1 MNEILKTFK
10 KFDPLANDNTAI
22 SDCPGNYVI
31 ALREDAVL
39 PGDMQPDYIPC
50 CTLEGVAYRVI
61 YTGISSKSL
70 RKRDYRQHFTGNNAG
85 QFTLRKSLGS
95 LMGLSKIPRNAGDP
109 ENGKTKFNDDDEAQ
123 LSLWMAANLLLFFKT
138 STQHENPKVLERE
151 LIEKINPPLNIKD
164 NPNDVNNGYRRY
176 LSDLRRHK

>member
-1 MNEILKTFK
+1 
-10 KFDPLANDNTAI
+10 
-22 SDCPGNYVI
+22 
-31 ALREDAVL
+31 
-39 PGDMQPDYIPC
+39 
-50 CTLEGVAYRVI
+50 
-61 YTGISSKSL
+61 
-70 RKRDYRQHFTGNNAG
+70 
-85 QFTLRKSLGS
+85 
-95 LMGLSKIPRNAGDP
+95 MGLSKIPRNAGDP

-123 LSLWMAANLLLFFKT
+123 LSLWMAANLLLFFKP

>member
-70 RKRDYRQHFTGNNAG
+70 RTRDYRHHFTGNNAG
-85 QFTLRKSLGS
+85 RSTLRKSLGS
-95 LMGLSKIPRNAGDP
+95 LIGLSKIPRDAGDP

-123 LSLWMAANLLLFFKT
+123 LSLWMAANLLLFFKP
-138 STQHENPKVLERE
+138 STQHENPEFWER
-151 LIEKINPPLNIKD
+151 K
-164 NPNDVNNGYRRY
+164 
-176 LSDLRRHK
+176 